1 MNELQMM
8 DNNPNQKQRK
18 VDNQRI
24 KQEYKSKAETA
35 LDNVVRL
42 WNNAKING
50 SSLELGEEHK
60 SPIIRYYKNYWLS
73 DMVTGMLAISFIIFV
88 LSFYRMGE
96 ATFLFIVL
104 FGVMYGYS
112 EKMFLK
118 FYLKDFSIS
127 KTEENIILNKIFPN
141 RSSWINNSL
150 MLALIL
156 CLSLGSAIYSFNFDY
171 EIPLNITK
179 YLSFGDMQFQEK
191 NIIFAFLNL
200 ILALLLT
207 ADKFVKKYRR

>member
-156 CLSLGSAIYSFNFDY
+156 CLSLGSAIFSFNFDY
-171 EIPLNITK
+171 EIQLNITK

>member
-96 ATFLFIVL
+96 ATLLFIVL

-141 RSSWINNSL
+141 RRSWINNSL

-156 CLSLGSAIYSFNFDY
+156 GLSLGSAIFSFNFDY
-171 EIPLNITK
+171 ELPVNIAK
-179 YLSFGDMQFQEK
+179 YLGFGDMQFQEK

>member
-96 ATFLFIVL
+96 ATLLFIVL

-156 CLSLGSAIYSFNFDY
+156 GLSLGSAIFSFNFDY
-171 EIPLNITK
+171 ELPVNITK

>member
-18 VDNQRI
+18 VDNQKI
-24 KQEYKSKAETA
+24 KQDYKSRAETA
-35 LDNVVRL
+35 LDNVIRL
-42 WNNAKING
+42 YNNAKING

-96 ATFLFIVL
+96 ATLLFIVL

-156 CLSLGSAIYSFNFDY
+156 GLSLGSAIFSFNFDY
-171 EIPLNITK
+171 ELPVNIAK
-179 YLSFGDMQFQEK
+179 YLGFGDMQFQEK

>member
-60 SPIIRYYKNYWLS
+60 SPILRYYKNYWLS
-73 DMVTGMLAISFIIFV
+73 DMAIGLLATSFIIFV
-88 LSFYRMGE
+88 LSFYKIIL
-96 ATFLFIVL
+96 ATSLLVVL
-104 FGVMYGYS
+104 FVIMYGYS
-112 EKMFLK
+112 EKMFMR

-127 KTEENIILNKIFPN
+127 KTEENIITNKFFPN

-150 MLALIL
+150 LLALIL
-156 CLSLGSAIYSFNFDY
+156 ALSLGSAIFSYNFDY
-171 EIPLNITK
+171 EMPINIAK

-191 NIIFAFLNL
+191 NIIFAFTNL

-207 ADKFVKKYRR
+207 TDKFVKKFRR

>member
-156 CLSLGSAIYSFNFDY
+156 GLSLGSAIFSFNFDY

>member
-18 VDNQRI
+18 VDNQKI
-24 KQEYKSKAETA
+24 KQDYKSRAETA
-35 LDNVVRL
+35 LDNVIRL
-42 WNNAKING
+42 YNNAKING

-156 CLSLGSAIYSFNFDY
+156 CLSLGSAIFSFNFDY

>member
-112 EKMFLK
+112 F
-118 FYLKDFSIS
+118 
-127 KTEENIILNKIFPN
+127 
-141 RSSWINNSL
+141 
-150 MLALIL
+150 
-156 CLSLGSAIYSFNFDY
+156 
-171 EIPLNITK
+171 
-179 YLSFGDMQFQEK
+179 
-191 NIIFAFLNL
+191 
-200 ILALLLT
+200 
-207 ADKFVKKYRR
+207 

>member
-18 VDNQRI
+18 VDNQKI
-24 KQEYKSKAETA
+24 KQDYKSRAETA
-35 LDNVVRL
+35 LDNVIRL
-42 WNNAKING
+42 YNNAKING

-156 CLSLGSAIYSFNFDY
+156 GLSLGSAIFSFNFDY

>member
-156 CLSLGSAIYSFNFDY
+156 CLSLGSAIFSFNFDY

-207 ADKFVKKYRR
+207 ANKFVKKYRR

>member
-156 CLSLGSAIYSFNFDY
+156 CLSLGSAIFSFNFDY

>member
-141 RSSWINNSL
+141 RRSWINNSL

-156 CLSLGSAIYSFNFDY
+156 CLSLGSAIFSFNFDY

>member
-18 VDNQRI
+18 VDNQKI
-24 KQEYKSKAETA
+24 KQDYKSRAETA
-35 LDNVVRL
+35 LDNVIRL
-42 WNNAKING
+42 YNNAKING

-96 ATFLFIVL
+96 ATLLFIVL

-156 CLSLGSAIYSFNFDY
+156 CLSLGSAIFSFNFDY